1 MLKGIVINILAVIIV
16 AGIYSCGAGGDDQ
29 GTEYA
34 PNMYHAVSYEPLKQ
48 ITDESAGSWLSNRE
62 DGKGEYFNSN
72 INNPYL
78 MNLRLPPANTV
89 RRDKDG
95 YNPFDYYSVPK
106 DSFDYAAKF
115 VKNPLDSTTEIV
127 DEGKAL
133 YTIYCTHCH
142 GESGAGDGLVGE
154 IFLGVAAYNMGRVKD
169 LPEGHLFHTITHGRG
184 RMYPHAS
191 QVAPD
196 DRWKIVRYVQ
206 VLQNQN

>member
-1 MLKGIVINILAVIIV
+1 MLKGIVKIISGFMIIL
-16 AGIYSCGAGGDDQ
+16 GLYSCGAGGDDT

-62 DGKGEYFNSN
+62 DEKGEYFNSN
-72 INNPYL
+72 INNPHH
-78 MNLRLPPANTV
+78 MNMRIPPANTV
-89 RRDKDG
+89 RRNKDG
-95 YNPFDYYSVPK
+95 YNPFMYYKVPK
-106 DSFDYAAKF
+106 DSFDYAAKYI
-115 VKNPLDSTTEIV
+115 KNPLDSTAEIIE
-127 DEGKAL
+127 EGKAL

-142 GESGAGDGLVGE
+142 GDIGHGDGLVGKV
-154 IFLGVAAYNMGRVKD
+154 FLGVPAYNTGRVKD
-169 LPEGHLFHTITHGRG
+169 LPEGHIFHVITNGRG
-184 RMYPHAS
+184 RMSAHSS